1 MKKTIVLFFVCVFTM
16 VNVNAQ
22 IILKGN
28 AAPDFKLYNLKGE
41 TTTLTS
47 YANKVVVIK
56 MWFTTCAPCIQEIPS
71 VNKVVEK
78 YKSRNDIVFIAPSP
92 NDKKTLKKF
101 LRKVD
106 FNYNVMSGSY
116 DMLKIYNPV
125 RLYPSHVI
133 INKKGI
139 ISFVL
144 EGSSEKID
152 EILIAEIE
160 KQL

>member
-1 MKKTIVLFFVCVFTM
+1 MSKRLVFFLVAVFTL
-16 VNVNAQ
+16 VNVNSQ
-22 IILKGN
+22 IVHKGSK
-28 AAPDFKLYNLKGE
+28 APNFKLYNLKSKS
-41 TTTLTS
+41 TTLAN

-56 MWFTTCAPCIQEIPS
+56 MWFTTCAPCIQEIPK

-78 YKSRNDIVFIAPSP
+78 YKNREDIVFIAPAP
-92 NDKKTLKKF
+92 NSKKTLKKF
-101 LRKVD
+101 LRKVN
-106 FNYNVMSGSY
+106 FNYQVMSGSY
-116 DMLKIYNPV
+116 EMLKVYNPA

-133 INKKGI
+133 INKNGN

-144 EGSSEKID
+144 EGSSENID